1 MTRGTGVLGTTAE
14 SYSYDA
20 LDRILT
26 AVDDDYQVEL
36 TWDSVSNLLQDRQG
50 YTVQGQEKWKAVQ
63 VASTDAGSTAS
74 ITYPSAFQV
83 SHTRDAGYRLQ
94 ALTDV
99 GASAT
104 IASFTWQ
111 GGGRLATTSNQNGT
125 GTDYTWDGFRRISE
139 IDQTLSG
146 GASLHKFEYAYDK
159 VHNRRME
166 KNSFDATWVATL
178 PQAVQGFL
186 NGRGGK
192 GDVYA
197 YDMAYR
203 MVDARYDVTNPL
215 LEVQTPGSQAYGK
228 LVQYTMDG
236 LGNRSQVQTTP
247 PTPPAQVMY
256 STDVVN
262 QYTQVGGVN
271 RTHDSNGNLTDD
283 GTYLFGYDFQNRLVR
298 VTNKRTQ
305 TVIADYRFDALGR
318 RVEKAVNGGATTRY
332 LLDGVQVVEEY
343 DGSDAWQARYVY
355 EDGIDQPRCMDRA
368 DIADVDGDQN
378 TTEVLRFHYHQQA
391 LGCVTEMSEPGGAV
405 VEWVT
410 YDVYGLPTIRDMQGT
425 QVSQSAIGNPYLYT
439 GREYDPESGLYFYR
453 ARHYDPAT
461 GRFLQR
467 DPSGYVDGGSL
478 YVYTRSRS
486 PCARDPR
493 GLESEEVERARAEYD
508 EAAAEVGRLEDERD
522 HLKAEDDEAID
533 RYLEL
538 VRESVLSPEPANADP
553 DLPSMKDQIAGAA
566 DDMQKVLDENAT
578 RQAEL
583 LDEIDAAKRRRALAL
598 NALMRAKGLEES
610 AAQAGAQ
617 LRAPAQPPSPYPDGI
632 PVEIW
637 LRKDGRWHL
646 LVAGVRSGG
655 VFEIYVGPCPP
666 GFTGFP
672 GPEPRKGPWEPEPET
687 PWPPDFAKPSA
698 PSGPERWR

>member
-1 MTRGTGVLGTTAE
+1 MARNVRPVPAGLAQAAAQFAAWRRRRTERQIPPRLWRLATEMARRVTA
-14 SYSYDA
+14 
-20 LDRILT
+20 
-26 AVDDDYQVEL
+26 
-36 TWDSVSNLLQDRQG
+36 
-50 YTVQGQEKWKAVQ
+50 
-63 VASTDAGSTAS
+63 AG
-74 ITYPSAFQV
+74 P
-83 SHTRDAGYRLQ
+83 AGRS
-94 ALTDV
+94 
-99 GASAT
+99 ASA
-104 IASFTWQ
+104 ARGACRSLARK
-111 GGGRLATTSNQNGT
+111 GMCAGVSARNGSGRPAAGGRLRGARRRPGGPTARDPRPPGQGVRQAP
-125 GTDYTWDGFRRISE
+125 TWLHAGGDAAERAGGWRRGAP
-139 IDQTLSG
+139 G
-146 GASLHKFEYAYDK
+146 GMM
-159 VHNRRME
+159 VP
-166 KNSFDATWVATL
+166 VA
-178 PQAVQGFL
+178 PRPG
-186 NGRGGK
+186 
-192 GDVYA
+192 
-197 YDMAYR
+197 
-203 MVDARYDVTNPL
+203 PL
-215 LEVQTPGSQAYGK
+215 LAALPPVTRAAERGRPGTHAANDTAVK
-228 LVQYTMDG
+228 DG
-236 LGNRSQVQTTP
+236 ETTL
-247 PTPPAQVMY
+247 A
-256 STDVVN
+256 
-262 QYTQVGGVN
+262 
-271 RTHDSNGNLTDD
+271 
-283 GTYLFGYDFQNRLVR
+283 TYRY
-298 VTNKRTQ
+298 
-305 TVIADYRFDALGR
+305 DALGR
-318 RVEKAVNGGATTRY
+318 RVEKAVNGGVTTRY

-355 EDGIDQPRCMDRA
+355 EDGIDQPRSMDRA

-410 YDVYGLPTIRDMQGT
+410 YDAYGLPTIRDMQGN

-453 ARHYDPAT
+453 ARHYDPGT